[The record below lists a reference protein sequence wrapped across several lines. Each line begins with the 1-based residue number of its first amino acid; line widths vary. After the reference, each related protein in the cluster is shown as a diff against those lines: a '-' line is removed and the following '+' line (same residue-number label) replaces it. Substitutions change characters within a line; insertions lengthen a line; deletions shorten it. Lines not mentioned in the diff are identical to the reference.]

1 MKRPLEGIKVV
12 ELSTYAAAPA
22 AGRMLADF
30 GADVIKIE
38 GLSGEPFR
46 TSFGLSVNTPVD
58 EDENP
63 CFQLENANKR
73 SITLNLKTP
82 EGKQILFDLLK
93 DANIFFTNTR
103 INSLKKLGIDYDSL
117 KDQFPHLVYGHV
129 SGYGFK
135 GPDYALP
142 GFDITAFWARGGGI
156 ADLAFE
162 GKGPISAPYAV
173 GDHASTL
180 ALVSGLL
187 GALYKQKVTGEGD
200 YVLVSLFGVSV
211 FINGLMI
218 TPCQEGYGDKFPK
231 DPYAPLSPISN
242 TYNCSDGNMITLTIL
257 DYVRDWAKFCK
268 VIEREDLIDDER
280 YNNPT
285 AVKENYEN
293 SKALVKIIEEIFAK
307 KPQAHWVKLLTEY
320 DLPFSKAQHFKD
332 IPNDPQAL
340 ENGYVVP
347 FTFPNG
353 SKKYIPSTPVQFQEN
368 VAAPCNRAPYLGE
381 HTTEILKELGYSEE
395 KIASLIS
402 QKVTSQHVKS

>member
-1 MKRPLEGIKVV
+1 MKKPLEGVKVI

-22 AGRMLADF
+22 AGRMLADM

-73 SITLNLKTP
+73 SITINLKDP
-82 EGKQILFDLLK
+82 DGKQILFDLLK
-93 DANIFFTNTR
+93 DADIFFTNTR
-103 INSLKKLGIDYDSL
+103 INSLKKLGIDYDSI
-117 KDQFPHLVYGHV
+117 KEQFPGLVYGHV

-156 ADLAFE
+156 ADLAFD

-187 GALYKQKVTGEGD
+187 AGLYKSKTTGEGE

-211 FINGLMI
+211 FLNGLMI
-218 TPCQEGYGDKFPK
+218 TPCQEGYGDSFPK
-231 DPYAPLSPISN
+231 DEYYPLTPLSN
-242 TYNCSDGNMITLTIL
+242 TYVCSDKNMVTLTIL
-257 DYVRDWAKFCK
+257 DYVRDWEKFCT
-268 VIEREDLIDDER
+268 VLGRSDLLNDER
-280 YNNPT
+280 YNTPD
-285 AVKENYEN
+285 AVKGNYEN
-293 SKALVKIIEEIFAK
+293 SKALVKIIQEEFAK
-307 KPQAHWVKLLTEY
+307 QPQAYWVDLLTKY

-332 IPNDPQAL
+332 IPKDPQAL
-340 ENGYVVP
+340 ENGYIVP

-353 SKKYIPSTPVQFQEN
+353 SQKFIPSTPVQFQEN

-381 HTTEILKELGYSEE
+381 HTTEILKSIGYSDER
-395 KIASLIS
+395 IAELIA
-402 QKVTSQHVKS
+402 KKATSQHA

>member
-1 MKRPLEGIKVV
+1 MKKPLEGVKVI

-22 AGRMLADF
+22 AGRMLADM

-38 GLSGEPFR
+38 GLTGEPFR

-73 SITLNLKTP
+73 SITINLKDP
-82 EGKQILFDLLK
+82 DGKQMLFDLLK
-93 DANIFFTNTR
+93 DADIFFTNTR
-103 INSLKKLGIDYDSL
+103 INSLKKLGIDYDSI
-117 KDQFPHLVYGHV
+117 KEKFPKLVYGHI

-180 ALVSGLL
+180 AMVSGLL
-187 GALYKQKVTGEGD
+187 AGLYKAKTTGEGE

-211 FINGLMI
+211 FLNGLMI
-218 TPCQEGYGDKFPK
+218 TPCQEGYGDSFPK
-231 DPYAPLSPISN
+231 DEFYPLTPISN
-242 TYNCSDGNMITLTIL
+242 TYNCSDNNMVTLTIL
-257 DYVRDWAKFCK
+257 DYVRDWEKFCT
-268 VIEREDLIDDER
+268 VIERPDLVNDER
-280 YNNPT
+280 YNNPD
-285 AVKENYEN
+285 AVKGNYEN
-293 SKALVKIIEEIFAK
+293 CKALVQLIKEIFAT
-307 KPQAHWVKLLTEY
+307 KPQAHWVELLTKY

-332 IPNDPQAL
+332 IPKDPQAL
-340 ENGYVVP
+340 ENGYIVP

-353 SKKYIPSTPVQFQEN
+353 SQKFIPCTPVQFKEN

-381 HTTEILKELGYSEE
+381 HTTEILKGLGYSDE
-395 KIASLIS
+395 KIADLIAR
-402 QKVTSQHVKS
+402 KVTSQHA

>member
-1 MKRPLEGIKVV
+1 MSRPLEGIKVV

-22 AGRMLADF
+22 AGRFLADM

-73 SITLNLKTP
+73 SITINLKDP
-82 EGKQILFDLLK
+82 DGKQMLFDLLK
-93 DANIFFTNTR
+93 DADIFFTNTR
-103 INSLKKLGIDYDSL
+103 INSLKKLGIDYDSI
-117 KDQFPHLVYGHV
+117 KEQFPSLVYGHV

-135 GPDYALP
+135 GPDAALP

-156 ADLAFE
+156 ADLAF
-162 GKGPISAPYAV
+162 KGHGPLSTPAAV

-187 GALYKQKVTGEGD
+187 AALYRAKTTGEGD

-218 TPCQEGYGDKFPK
+218 TPCQEGYGDSYPK
-231 DPYAPLSPISN
+231 DEFYPLTPISH
-242 TYNCSDGNMITLTIL
+242 TYNCSDDNMITLTIL
-257 DYVRDWAKFCK
+257 DYVRDWEKFCT
-268 VIEREDLIDDER
+268 VIERPDLINDER
-280 YNNPT
+280 FNTPN
-285 AVKENYEN
+285 AVKGNYEY
-293 SKALVKIIEEIFAK
+293 SKELVQIIKAEMLK
-307 KPQAHWVKLLTEY
+307 HPQAHWVELLTKY

-332 IPNDPQAL
+332 IPKDPQAL
-340 ENGYVVP
+340 ENEYIVP

-353 SKKYIPSTPVQFQEN
+353 SQKFIPCTPVQFKEN

-381 HTTEILKELGYSEE
+381 HTTEILKGLGYSDE
-395 KIASLIS
+395 KIADLIAR
-402 QKVTSQHVKS
+402 KVTSQHA

>member
-1 MKRPLEGIKVV
+1 MKKPLEGVKVI

-22 AGRMLADF
+22 AGRMLADM

-73 SITLNLKTP
+73 SITINLKDP
-82 EGKQILFDLLK
+82 DGKQILFDLLK
-93 DANIFFTNTR
+93 DADIFFTNTR
-103 INSLKKLGIDYDSL
+103 INSLKKLGIDYDSI
-117 KDQFPHLVYGHV
+117 KEQFPGLVYGHV

-156 ADLAFE
+156 ADLAFD

-187 GALYKQKVTGEGD
+187 AGLYKSKTTGEGE

-211 FINGLMI
+211 FLNGLMI
-218 TPCQEGYGDKFPK
+218 TPCQEGYGDSFPK
-231 DPYAPLSPISN
+231 DEYYPLTPLSN
-242 TYNCSDGNMITLTIL
+242 TYVCSDKNMVTLTIL
-257 DYVRDWAKFCK
+257 DYVRDWEKFCT
-268 VIEREDLIDDER
+268 VLGRSDLLNDER
-280 YNNPT
+280 YNTPD
-285 AVKENYEN
+285 AVKGNYEN
-293 SKALVKIIEEIFAK
+293 SKALVKIIQEEFAK
-307 KPQAHWVKLLTEY
+307 QPQAYWVDLLTKY

-332 IPNDPQAL
+332 IPKDPQAL
-340 ENGYVVP
+340 ENGYIVP

-353 SKKYIPSTPVQFQEN
+353 SRKFIPSTPVQFQEN

-381 HTTEILKELGYSEE
+381 HTTEILKSIGYSDER
-395 KIASLIS
+395 IAELIA
-402 QKVTSQHVKS
+402 KKATSQHA

>member
-1 MKRPLEGIKVV
+1 MKKPLEGIKVI

-22 AGRMLADF
+22 AGRMLSDM

-63 CFQLENANKR
+63 CFQLENAGKKD
-73 SITLNLKTP
+73 ITLNLKDP

-117 KDQFPHLVYGHV
+117 KDKFPHLVYGHV

-135 GPDYALP
+135 GPDYAMP

-187 GALYKQKVTGEGD
+187 AGLYKQKMTGEGE
-200 YVLVSLFGVSV
+200 YVLVSLYGVAV

-218 TPCQEGYGDKFPK
+218 TPCQEGYGDSFPK
-231 DPYAPLSPISN
+231 DQYYPLTPISN
-242 TYNCSDGNMITLTIL
+242 TYVCSDKNMITLTIL

-280 YNNPT
+280 YNNPN
-285 AVKENYEN
+285 AVKGNYEN
-293 SKALVKIIEEIFAK
+293 SKALVMIIQEEFAK
-307 KPQAHWVKLLTEY
+307 HPQAHWVKLLKEY
-320 DLPFSKAQHFKD
+320 DLPFSVAQHFKD
-332 IPNDPQAL
+332 IPKDPQAL
-340 ENGYVVP
+340 ENGYIVP
-347 FTFPNG
+347 YTFPNG
-353 SKKYIPSTPVQFQEN
+353 SKKFIPATPVQFKEN
-368 VAAPCNRAPYLGE
+368 VAAPCLRAPYLGE
-381 HTTEILKELGYSEE
+381 HTVEILKELGYSDE
-395 KIASLIS
+395 KINELIS
-402 QKVTSQHVKS
+402 KKVVSKYEKA